1 MNGYPQPPQFGGQQQ
16 GGYPQQTM
24 QGGVPAQKDYGTE
37 VVVDGR
43 IVWGGLDL
51 QPKRNY
57 TTKQEEIDPK
67 TGQKIMQVSFGLA
80 VPKPNPQS
88 TPEQAANFT
97 NLWNAIH
104 TEGGKQGFQYPNPK
118 FAWKFDDGDG
128 RKDDGS
134 EYPQT
139 YKGSIV
145 LKLSTRLPLNLFKR
159 NPDGSYVQIT
169 PDQIKCGDYVRVNL
183 SIKGHPAPNA
193 GLYMNPAGVAFL
205 GYGDAIVATADPK
218 NMFGSGPFNMPQGA
232 SATPIGTNV
241 QFPQA
246 QAPQQQPWNH
256 MQQPAVQN
264 NFPPQA
270 PQWGPA
276 TSAPSVPQ
284 FQAPQQEQAPVAPN
298 WNVMPDQFQQQAP
311 QQQWGQP
318 PMGNGAQPAMQQ
330 PMTQQYGS
338 QQNPTMQGMQQP
350 TGYQGGAAPNVFPGS
365 PQFPGQGGR

>member
-1 MNGYPQPPQFGGQQQ
+1 MNGYPQPPQQYGGQQQ
-16 GGYPQQTM
+16 GGYPQQQM
-24 QGGVPAQKDYGTE
+24 QAPQQAGAPAQKDYGIE

-43 IVWGGLDL
+43 MVWGGLSL
-51 QPKRNY
+51 QPKRNF

-67 TGQKIMQVSFGLA
+67 TGQKIMQISFGLA

-134 EYPQT
+134 SYPDY
-139 YKGSIV
+139 YKGCIV

-159 NPDGSYVQIT
+159 NPDGTYVQIT
-169 PDQIKCGDYVRVNL
+169 PDQIKTGDYIRVNL
-183 SIKGHPAPNA
+183 SIKGHPAPNP
-193 GLYMNPAGVAFL
+193 GLYINPAGVAFL
-205 GYGDAIVATADPK
+205 GYGDAIVAAANPES
-218 NMFGSGPFNMPQGA
+218 MFGNGPFAMPQGA

-241 QFPQA
+241 QFPNQPGFA
-246 QAPQQQPWNH
+246 PQVQFGHPGAAGQQAPQQQPWNH

-270 PQWGPA
+270 PQ
-276 TSAPSVPQ
+276 
-284 FQAPQQEQAPVAPN
+284 QQVDPN
-298 WNVMPDQFQQQAP
+298 WNVMPQQFQQQ
-311 QQQWGQP
+311 QQ

-330 PMTQQYGS
+330 TMNPQFGS
-338 QQNPTMQGMQQP
+338 QQNPTMPGMQQP
-350 TGYQGGAAPNVFPGS
+350 TGYQGGAAPTAFPGNF
-365 PQFPGQGGR
+365 FPGQGGR